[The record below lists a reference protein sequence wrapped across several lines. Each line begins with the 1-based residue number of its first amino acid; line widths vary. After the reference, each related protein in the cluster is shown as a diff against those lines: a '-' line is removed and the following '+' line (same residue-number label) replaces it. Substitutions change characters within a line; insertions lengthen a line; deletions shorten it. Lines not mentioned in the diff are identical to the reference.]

1 MHKVIRSYFYSW
13 FNRNPA
19 TASAV
24 EKLEP
29 STIKSEVP
37 LDIASELA
45 SEFNLG
51 KGSKIEYLATKLAS
65 NRNENERH
73 ERYKLFNQ
81 MSEHSLISHAF
92 QIYLSELCG
101 DSISTERFKIGC
113 DDEGANSDIRAL
125 IEQTKL
131 GRVIYEI
138 VRQAI
143 TYGDCFVE
151 LLVDPEAP
159 SLGIQGLRILNPN
172 LTYRIEDEFGR
183 LEGYVVEVPQK
194 REDFLYGMNQPQNT
208 FIQLHK
214 DQVVHFRLF
223 TAENSYYP
231 YGKSIAACVK
241 SDFKKLTLLQDAMLI
256 YRVTRAPSRMIHYID
271 TGALPASKAQMYL
284 ESQKDK
290 LRKSKYQSGSFGQI
304 EQRNDTLT
312 LSEDYFVATNGK
324 NSGTKIERLPS
335 DTTALEIQDIVLLIR
350 QICAGLNLTYEKV
363 LGEDSGRGAVQQAGI
378 AFSDTVDVV
387 RSDISDGLTEL
398 VRKHLALI
406 GDPNFLTAKL
416 QVATNHDLRNRRR
429 LDVEEQKIRLA
440 QAQKSL
446 GLIPYDDIL
455 RNTFGMSLDQIEDCK
470 VKLVAQEEDLAW
482 NHLRASDGISSSEDP
497 SRLNSDSG
505 ENAGLEL
512 SVRNNRRGE
521 AKHFPQEG

>member
-1 MHKVIRSYFYSW
+1 MQNIIKSYFSSW
-13 FNRNPA
+13 FNGNSAA
-19 TASAV
+19 TKAI

-29 STIKSEVP
+29 VKIKSEVP

-45 SEFNLG
+45 SELNT
-51 KGSKIEYLATKLAS
+51 KASKIEYLATKLAS
-65 NRNENERH
+65 NRNENERL

-113 DDEGANSDIRAL
+113 DNEGTNAEIRAL

-138 VRQAI
+138 VRQSI

-151 LLVDPEAP
+151 CLVDPEAP

-194 REDFLYGMNQPQNT
+194 REDFLYGMNQRQNT
-208 FIQLHK
+208 FYQLHK

-223 TAENSYYP
+223 TAENAYYP
-231 YGKSIAACVK
+231 YGRSIAASVK

-256 YRVTRAPSRMIHYID
+256 YRVTRAPSRQVFYID
-271 TGALPASKAQMYL
+271 TGSLPAQKAQMYL
-284 ESQKDK
+284 ESQKAK
-290 LRKSKYQSGSFGQI
+290 LRNSKTYNAGFGHI
-304 EQRNDTLT
+304 DQRNDSLN
-312 LSEDYFVATNGK
+312 LSEDFFIATNGK
-324 NSGTKIERLPS
+324 NSGSKIETLAG
-335 DTTALEIQDIVLLIR
+335 DKTALEVQDIVLMLR
-350 QICAGLNLTYEKV
+350 QILAGLNLTYERV
-363 LGEDSGRGAVQQAGI
+363 LGDEAGRGAVQQEGI
-378 AFSDTVDVV
+378 AFSDTIDVI
-387 RSDISDGLTEL
+387 RADISDGLTDL

-406 GDPNFLTAKL
+406 GDSNYLAAKL
-416 QVATNHDLRNRRR
+416 QVATNSDLRNRRR
-429 LDVEEQKIRLA
+429 LDLEEQKVRLA
-440 QAQKSL
+440 QSQKSL

-455 RNTFGMSLDQIEDCK
+455 RDTFGMSLDEIEEAK
-470 VKLVAQEEDLAW
+470 VRLVAQTEDLAFK
-482 NHLRASDGISSSEDP
+482 HLQASEGRASSSDP
-497 SRLNSDSG
+497 SKLNADSG
-505 ENAGLEL
+505 ENAGLQL
-512 SVRNNRRGE
+512 STRNNRRGDS
-521 AKHFPQEG
+521 KHLPDEE